1 MKTQNMGGDIA
12 GWSARQI
19 NASYDERDQI
29 SIFTVL
35 YNKFRY
41 KIAKILKTKR
51 TYILLDS
58 PEKDKVARSS
68 DRSERLFLF
77 K

>member
-1 MKTQNMGGDIA
+1 MGGDIA

-35 YNKFRY
+35 YNKFIHEDT
-41 KIAKILKTKR
+41 KI
-51 TYILLDS
+51 
-58 PEKDKVARSS
+58 
-68 DRSERLFLF
+68 
-77 K
+77 